1 MPKPEEFFEEEE
13 ILEDT
18 EVDPT
23 DEEGVDD
30 EEELEDEDYSEEEFD
45 EDESDESDEGDESE
59 EELSEDDDSDEDEDY
74 IDEDEDDSDL
84 EDDVSEEYE
93 VVSTSDTDT
102 DFGGGKIKK
111 WQTTDGLDGKNR
123 STIVPKLPFKG
134 KAKIP
139 DKSDF
144 TMSEHVSAMFEGA
157 DLTDEF
163 KTKATAVF
171 EAAVNERYDSMVARL
186 EEAYETAVEEN
197 TAKIL
202 DELSSRVNDYIS
214 YIAEEWLKENRL
226 VAEAGIKTEIAENF
240 LRGIRDVFAENY
252 VQVPEE
258 KIDLVSE
265 MSEENEVLR
274 NEINERAAEAIE
286 LRKEILALRCN
297 DIFESHCE
305 GLASTQVERLR
316 TLAEGIEFDS
326 EELFE
331 QKLTALKE
339 SYFGGSRRVRKPVS
353 ASTDLVEEIVLD
365 TGDEEENLQEQET
378 TQTNPIMEKYASVL
392 SKKGFKNR

>member
-23 DEEGVDD
+23 DEEEVDE

-45 EDESDESDEGDESE
+45 EDESDEDDESE
-59 EELSEDDDSDEDEDY
+59 EELSEDDDTDEDEDY

-93 VVSTSDTDT
+93 VVATSDTDT

-163 KTKATAVF
+163 KTKAAAVF
-171 EAAVNERYDSMVARL
+171 EAAVNERYDSMVSRL

-365 TGDEEENLQEQET
+365 TGDEEENLQEEEIT
-378 TQTNPIMEKYASVL
+378 YTNPVMEQYASVL

>member
-30 EEELEDEDYSEEEFD
+30 EEELEDEDYSED
-45 EDESDESDEGDESE
+45 EDESDEDDESE
-59 EELSEDDDSDEDEDY
+59 EELSEDDYSDEDEDY
-74 IDEDEDDSDL
+74 IDEDDDDSDL

-93 VVSTSDTDT
+93 VVSTSETDT

-111 WQTTDGLDGKNR
+111 WQTTDGLEGKNR

-144 TMSEHVSAMFEGA
+144 TMSEHVAAMFEGA

-163 KTKATAVF
+163 KAKATAVF
-171 EAAVNERYDSMVARL
+171 EAAVNERHDSMVARL

-197 TAKIL
+197 TGKIL

-226 VAEAGIKTEIAENF
+226 VAESGIKTEIAENF

-305 GLASTQVERLR
+305 GLADTQVERLR

-326 EELFE
+326 EDLFE
-331 QKLTALKE
+331 QKLLTLKE

-353 ASTDLVEEIVLD
+353 ASTELVEEIVLD
-365 TGDEEENLQEQET
+365 TGDDEENIQEEEIT
-378 TQTNPIMEKYASVL
+378 HINPIMEQYSSVL